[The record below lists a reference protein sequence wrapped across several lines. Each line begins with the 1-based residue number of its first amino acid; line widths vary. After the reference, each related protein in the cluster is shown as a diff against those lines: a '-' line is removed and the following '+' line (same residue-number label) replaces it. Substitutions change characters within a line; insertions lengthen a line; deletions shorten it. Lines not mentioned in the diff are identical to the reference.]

1 MKRKLS
7 EFSFDKFI
15 TDIEKRENTAREK
28 VENHQKDQDSHPGRK
43 YNKLYR
49 EHWQHRIKFR
59 RK

>member
-1 MKRKLS
+1 MKRKLR

-28 VENHQKDQDSHPGRK
+28 VENHQKDQEPQSGRK

-49 EHWQHRIKFR
+49 EHWQNRIKFR

>member
-1 MKRKLS
+1 MKSKLN

-15 TDIEKRENTAREK
+15 KDIEKRENTAREK
-28 VENHQKDQDSHPGRK
+28 VENHQKGQEDHPARK

-49 EHWQHRIKFR
+49 EHWQNRIKFR